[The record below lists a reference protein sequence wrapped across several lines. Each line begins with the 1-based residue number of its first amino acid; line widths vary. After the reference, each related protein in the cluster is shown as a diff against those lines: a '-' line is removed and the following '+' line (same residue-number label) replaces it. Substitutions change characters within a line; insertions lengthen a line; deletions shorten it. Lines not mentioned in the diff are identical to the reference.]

1 MSARNELDGQVKMRV
16 KVGGEM
22 VSASKMRVGD
32 AVRVTEEGA
41 WMWRSVVVGRRRTV
55 GRTKEGECV

>member
-41 WMWRSVVVGRRRTV
+41 WMWRSVVVGR
-55 GRTKEGECV
+55 